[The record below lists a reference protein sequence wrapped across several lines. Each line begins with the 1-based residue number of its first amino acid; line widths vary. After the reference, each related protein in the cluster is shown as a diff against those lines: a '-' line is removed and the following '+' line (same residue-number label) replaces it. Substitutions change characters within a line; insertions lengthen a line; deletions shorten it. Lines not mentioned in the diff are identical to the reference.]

1 MIGSCQER
9 VRALKTDADVYVINR
24 ENIRWLVDYLERH
37 HTPWPFD
44 CVVVDEISSFKN
56 YKSQRYKALRKARPF
71 IKRIWGL
78 TGTPASNGLLDLF
91 GEVAIIDQGKRLGR
105 FIGRYREAYFRPGSQ
120 NPYTG
125 VVYNYVPLPGAEDAI
140 YKKIGDISVSM
151 KAKDFLPD
159 LPKCL
164 TANHTVEMSPDEKD
178 LYEEL
183 KKELVLTI
191 DGKEVDAANAAVLS
205 GRLLEMA
212 NGAVYNENHEVI
224 RIHNKKLEMLG
235 DLIEEAVGQN
245 VLIAYWYQH
254 DRSEI
259 IEYLKEKG
267 YTVRDLK
274 SSEDVADW
282 NAGKIPIALISPAS
296 AGHGLNLQHGGHILI
311 WFSLCWSLEMRQQTD
326 ARLNRQGQTEVVTIH
341 NIVTKDTIDEDV
353 LKALED
359 KKQEE
364 ERRQADLSPE
374 VQEVL
379 DKGNEFLD
387 KIHKSNDAIPG
398 VEISA
403 KISRMELIVEK
414 IFERAQKHPEII
426 PDLKKMMNYYL
437 PMTVKLLDAYE
448 EMDRMPVQGENI
460 KSSKKEIEDTLDTLN
475 QAFEK
480 LLDSVFQDTAWDVS
494 SDISVLHTLL
504 AQEGLTDDDFAK
516 MNK

>member
-1 MIGSCQER
+1 MLMREQMHSYQNYCVRFIEEHPEALLILEMGLGKTVISLTAIEDLMYDSFEVNKTLVIAPLRVARNVWPQEKDLWSHTRHLRMSVMIGSCRER
-9 VRALKTDADVYVINR
+9 VRALKTDADIYVINR

-125 VVYNYVPLPGAEDAI
+125 VVYNYVPLPGAEEAI

-164 TANHTVEMSPDEKD
+164 TVNHTVEMSPDERD

-282 NAGKIPIALISPAS
+282 KAGKIPIALISPAS
-296 AGHGLNLQHGGHILI
+296 AGHGLNLQRGGHILI

-359 KKQEE
+359 KNSTQE
-364 ERRQADLSPE
+364 
-374 VQEVL
+374 
-379 DKGNEFLD
+379 N
-387 KIHKSNDAIPG
+387 
-398 VEISA
+398 
-403 KISRMELIVEK
+403 LI
-414 IFERAQKHPEII
+414 RAVKAR
-426 PDLKKMMNYYL
+426 LK
-437 PMTVKLLDAYE
+437 
-448 EMDRMPVQGENI
+448 
-460 KSSKKEIEDTLDTLN
+460 
-475 QAFEK
+475 
-480 LLDSVFQDTAWDVS
+480 
-494 SDISVLHTLL
+494 
-504 AQEGLTDDDFAK
+504 
-516 MNK
+516 

>member
-1 MIGSCQER
+1 MLMREQMHSYQNYCVSFIEEHPEALLILEMGLGKTVISLTAIEDLMYDSFEVNKTLVIAPLRVARDVWPQEKDLWSHTRHLRMSVMIVSCQER

-151 KAKDFLPD
+151 KTKDFLPD

-164 TANHTVEMSPDEKD
+164 TANHTVEMSPDDKD

-359 KKQEE
+359 KNSTQE
-364 ERRQADLSPE
+364 
-374 VQEVL
+374 
-379 DKGNEFLD
+379 N
-387 KIHKSNDAIPG
+387 
-398 VEISA
+398 
-403 KISRMELIVEK
+403 LI
-414 IFERAQKHPEII
+414 RAVKAR
-426 PDLKKMMNYYL
+426 LK
-437 PMTVKLLDAYE
+437 
-448 EMDRMPVQGENI
+448 
-460 KSSKKEIEDTLDTLN
+460 
-475 QAFEK
+475 
-480 LLDSVFQDTAWDVS
+480 
-494 SDISVLHTLL
+494 
-504 AQEGLTDDDFAK
+504 
-516 MNK
+516 

>member
-1 MIGSCQER
+1 MLMREQMHSYQNYCVSFIEEHPEALLILEMGLGKTVISLTAIEDLMYDSFEVNKTLVIAPLRVARDVWPQEKDLWSHTRHLRMSVMIGSCQER

-359 KKQEE
+359 KNSTQE
-364 ERRQADLSPE
+364 
-374 VQEVL
+374 
-379 DKGNEFLD
+379 N
-387 KIHKSNDAIPG
+387 
-398 VEISA
+398 
-403 KISRMELIVEK
+403 LI
-414 IFERAQKHPEII
+414 RAVKAR
-426 PDLKKMMNYYL
+426 LK
-437 PMTVKLLDAYE
+437 
-448 EMDRMPVQGENI
+448 
-460 KSSKKEIEDTLDTLN
+460 
-475 QAFEK
+475 
-480 LLDSVFQDTAWDVS
+480 
-494 SDISVLHTLL
+494 
-504 AQEGLTDDDFAK
+504 
-516 MNK
+516 

>member
-1 MIGSCQER
+1 MLMREQMHSYQNYCVRFIEEHPEALLILEMGLGKTVISLTAIEDLTYDSFEVNKTLVIAPLRVARDVWPQEKDLWSHTRHLRMSVMIGSCRER

-125 VVYNYVPLPGAEDAI
+125 VVYNYVPLPGAEEAI

-164 TANHTVEMSPDEKD
+164 TVNHTVEMSPDEKD

-359 KKQEE
+359 KNSTQE
-364 ERRQADLSPE
+364 
-374 VQEVL
+374 
-379 DKGNEFLD
+379 N
-387 KIHKSNDAIPG
+387 
-398 VEISA
+398 
-403 KISRMELIVEK
+403 LI
-414 IFERAQKHPEII
+414 RAVKAR
-426 PDLKKMMNYYL
+426 LK
-437 PMTVKLLDAYE
+437 
-448 EMDRMPVQGENI
+448 
-460 KSSKKEIEDTLDTLN
+460 
-475 QAFEK
+475 
-480 LLDSVFQDTAWDVS
+480 
-494 SDISVLHTLL
+494 
-504 AQEGLTDDDFAK
+504 
-516 MNK
+516 